1 MQEIAFMPLEV
12 QRNSF
17 SGHVFWKG
25 IVEQSQ

>member
-1 MQEIAFMPLEV
+1 MQEIAFLPLEV

-25 IVEQSQ
+25 IVEQS